1 MATISGTWTYN
12 TGIDVPWKDNVFS
25 IFDID
30 TLNLEVNQSITSIT
44 YANPPTDGGSSGFRI
59 LALVYKNLVGAPADV
74 LFNPAPGYG
83 LVGILVRDADNNI
96 LIPENALGNNG
107 DIIFNDPTLTAD
119 EKNKKC
125 FDKLVWDKQCI
136 FGKDVLNLVNEI
148 SFGYIKPG
156 ALDCLKNRKRALQ
169 ILNGYDTRDIENDT
183 TDYND
188 ITYTT
193 IKKLLEL

>member
-1 MATISGTWTYN
+1 MKILERINSPEDLRKLPRDDVRKVSTELRTFLLESVSKSGGHLSSNLGTVELTLAIHYVFN
-12 TGIDVPWKDNVFS
+12 TP
-25 IFDID
+25 
-30 TLNLEVNQSITSIT
+30 
-44 YANPPTDGGSSGFRI
+44 
-59 LALVYKNLVGAPADV
+59 
-74 LFNPAPGYG
+74 
-83 LVGILVRDADNNI
+83 
-96 LIPENALGNNG
+96 
-107 DIIFNDPTLTAD
+107 
-119 EKNKKC
+119 